1 MEHNW
6 DKSLRGLIRLLLL
19 FLLIGYTFLSG
30 TALEPI
36 ACKADLDMTEWVEA
50 APSIQCDWCLK
61 KTNEGKYDGLD
72 PVIQI
77 DYRTLACLSIACFVV
92 YGVGVPLTFGAILYS
107 KRDELKSNDFAK
119 VRSLASLLIHTR
131 RVQAQPHLG
140 EHCAGLWIPSN

>member
-1 MEHNW
+1 MSTHAFLHGAQLGQIVARP
-6 DKSLRGLIRLLLL
+6 DPSAASLFIDRLH
-19 FLLIGYTFLSG
+19 FSERYSVG
-30 TALEPI
+30 T
-36 ACKADLDMTEWVEA
+36 VEA